1 LSEQIQADGSSAV
14 KESMPPC
21 AGAAPMSIQAQF
33 SSLVSNSLTLKSQT
47 QVRASAHAGN
57 QSPREPAGALSS
69 LQEKALGAIASE
81 TGMDVSKL
89 KQLDPDEYTPDK
101 VADRIT
107 KFVALGLERARANGK
122 SEEEVQALYESAV
135 KGAERGFK
143 EAKDILSN
151 LKVLE
156 GTVAEQVDATEKLTF
171 EGLAKLSPTQP
182 KTETETETEATQAT
196 STTSS
201 LAVAERYQNA
211 ADFSLK
217 LKTRDGDEVEV
228 SFSRNFE
235 AQGSFG
241 FSRDDEGN
249 SVAVMDVSQSEKTG
263 YGFSVKGDL
272 SEDELKAIQTLV
284 QDVGKLAKEFF
295 GGDVQKAF
303 EQAPDVRFDSS
314 QLASMNL
321 TMSRSE
327 SYSAARVYEGTQ
339 RLEQPEQMQN
349 AGRRLG
355 HMMRELRESAER
367 PELGFLS
374 QTDQAAGEIMR
385 GLVEQDDRFKQ
396 ADTDQQARHQ
406 EYVQRLLSSLEPE
419 PSN

>member
-1 LSEQIQADGSSAV
+1 
-14 KESMPPC
+14 
-21 AGAAPMSIQAQF
+21 MSIQAQF
-33 SSLVSNSLTLKSQT
+33 SSLVSNSLTLRSHT
-47 QVRASAHAGN
+47 QVGAQAG
-57 QSPREPAGALSS
+57 SPSLREPAGALSS
-69 LQEKALGAIASE
+69 LQEKALGAIARE
-81 TGMDVSKL
+81 IPGMDVSGL
-89 KQLDPDEYTPDK
+89 KKLDPNEYTPEK

-107 KFVALGLERARANGK
+107 SFVAMGLENARARGK
-122 SEEEVQALYESAV
+122 SEEEIQALYESAV
-135 KGAERGFK
+135 KGAEQGFK

-156 GTVAEQVDATEKLTF
+156 GNVAEQVDATEKLTF

-182 KTETETETEATQAT
+182 KTETEATQAP
-196 STTSS
+196 STTSGV
-201 LAVAERYQNA
+201 AVAERYQQA
-211 ADFSLK
+211 EDFSLK
-217 LKTRDGDEVEV
+217 LKTRDGDEVEI

-235 AQGSFG
+235 AQGRFG
-241 FSRDDEGN
+241 FSQDGEGN
-249 SVAVMDVSQSEKTG
+249 SAAVLDVSQSEKTG

-284 QDVGKLAKEFF
+284 QDVGKLAKDFF

-339 RLEQPEQMQN
+339 RLEQPESVQN

-355 HMMRELRESAER
+355 HMMRELRDSFER

-374 QTDQAAGEIMR
+374 QPDRAASDIMR
-385 GLVEQDDRFKQ
+385 GLVEQDGRFQQ
-396 ADTDQQARHQ
+396 ASPDQQGLYEQNLSQLLNSITPPQ
-406 EYVQRLLSSLEPE
+406 ESDENLI
-419 PSN
+419 

>member
-1 LSEQIQADGSSAV
+1 
-14 KESMPPC
+14 
-21 AGAAPMSIQAQF
+21 MSIQAQF
-33 SSLVSNSLTLKSQT
+33 SSLVSNSLTLRSHT
-47 QVRASAHAGN
+47 QVGAQAG
-57 QSPREPAGALSS
+57 SPSLREPAGALSS
-69 LQEKALGAIASE
+69 LQEKALGAIARE
-81 TGMDVSKL
+81 IPGMDVSGL
-89 KQLDPDEYTPDK
+89 KKLDPNEYTPEK
-101 VADRIT
+101 VAGRIT
-107 KFVALGLERARANGK
+107 DFVAMGLENARARGK
-122 SEEEVQALYESAV
+122 SEDEIQALYESAV
-135 KGAERGFK
+135 KGAEQGFK

-156 GTVAEQVDATEKLTF
+156 GNVAEQVGATEKLTF

-182 KTETETETEATQAT
+182 KTETEATQAP
-196 STTSS
+196 STTSGV
-201 LAVAERYQNA
+201 AVAERYQNA
-211 ADFSLK
+211 EDFSLK
-217 LKTRDGDEVEV
+217 LKTRDGDEVEI

-241 FSRDDEGN
+241 FSQDGEGN
-249 SVAVMDVSQSEKTG
+249 SAAVLDVSQSEKTG

-284 QDVGKLAKEFF
+284 QDVGKLAKDFF

-327 SYSAARVYEGTQ
+327 SYSAARIYEGTQ
-339 RLEQPEQMQN
+339 KLAAPEQEN

-367 PELGFLS
+367 PQLDFLS
-374 QTDQAAGEIMR
+374 QPNQAAGQILQ
-385 GLVEQDDRFKQ
+385 GLVEQDDRFQ
-396 ADTDQQARHQ
+396 NADADQQKHYQ
-406 EYVQRLLSSLEPE
+406 DYVQRLLSSLEQE
-419 PSN
+419 QSN

>member
-1 LSEQIQADGSSAV
+1 
-14 KESMPPC
+14 
-21 AGAAPMSIQAQF
+21 MSIQAQF
-33 SSLVSNSLTLKSQT
+33 SSLVSNSLTLKSHT
-47 QVRASAHAGN
+47 QVGAQAG
-57 QSPREPAGALSS
+57 SPSLREPAGALSS
-69 LQEKALGAIASE
+69 LQEKALGAIARE
-81 TGMDVSKL
+81 IPGMDVSGL
-89 KQLDPDEYTPDK
+89 KKLDPNEYTPEK
-101 VADRIT
+101 VAERIT
-107 KFVALGLERARANGK
+107 GFVAMGLENARARGK
-122 SEEEVQALYESAV
+122 SEEEIQSLYESAV
-135 KGAERGFK
+135 RGAEKGFK

-156 GTVAEQVDATEKLTF
+156 GNVAEQVGATEKLTF
-171 EGLAKLSPTQP
+171 EGLAKLSPMLP
-182 KTETETETEATQAT
+182 KTETETEATQAP

-235 AQGSFG
+235 AQGRFG
-241 FSRDDEGN
+241 FSQDGEGN
-249 SVAVMDVSQSEKTG
+249 SAAVLDISRSEKTG

-272 SEDELKAIQTLV
+272 SVEEIDAIQNLIR
-284 QDVGKLAKEFF
+284 DVGSLAKDFF
-295 GGDVQKAF
+295 NGDVQKAF

-374 QTDQAAGEIMR
+374 RPDQAAGRILQ
-385 GLVEQDDRFKQ
+385 GLVEQDGRFQNADADR
-396 ADTDQQARHQ
+396 QARYR
-406 EYVQRLLSSLEPE
+406 EYVERLLSSLEPE
-419 PSN
+419 EST

>member
-1 LSEQIQADGSSAV
+1 
-14 KESMPPC
+14 
-21 AGAAPMSIQAQF
+21 MSIQAQF
-33 SSLVSNSLTLKSQT
+33 SSLVSNSLTLRSHT
-47 QVRASAHAGN
+47 QVGAQAG
-57 QSPREPAGALSS
+57 SPSLREPAGALSS
-69 LQEKALGAIASE
+69 LQEKALGAIARE
-81 TGMDVSKL
+81 IPGMDVSGL
-89 KQLDPDEYTPDK
+89 KKLDPNEYTPEK

-107 KFVALGLERARANGK
+107 SFVAMGLENARARGK
-122 SEEEVQALYESAV
+122 SEEEIQALYESAV
-135 KGAERGFK
+135 KGAEQGFK

-156 GTVAEQVDATEKLTF
+156 GNVAEQVDATEKLTF

-182 KTETETETEATQAT
+182 KTETEATQAP
-196 STTSS
+196 STTSGV
-201 LAVAERYQNA
+201 AVAERYQNA
-211 ADFSLK
+211 EDFSLK
-217 LKTRDGDEVEV
+217 LKTRDGDEVEI

-235 AQGSFG
+235 AQGRFG
-241 FSRDDEGN
+241 FSQDGEGN
-249 SVAVMDVSQSEKTG
+249 SAAVLDVSQSEKTG

-284 QDVGKLAKEFF
+284 QDVGKLAKDFF

-339 RLEQPEQMQN
+339 RLEQPESVQN

-355 HMMRELRESAER
+355 HMMRELRDS
-367 PELGFLS
+367 FKLS
-374 QTDQAAGEIMR
+374 DAA
-385 GLVEQDDRFKQ
+385 
-396 ADTDQQARHQ
+396 A
-406 EYVQRLLSSLEPE
+406 
-419 PSN
+419 